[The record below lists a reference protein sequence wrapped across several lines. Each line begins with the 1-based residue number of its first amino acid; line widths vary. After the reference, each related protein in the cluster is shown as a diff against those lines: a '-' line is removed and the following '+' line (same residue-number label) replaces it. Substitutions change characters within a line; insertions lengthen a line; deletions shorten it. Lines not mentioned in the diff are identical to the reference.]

1 MKKLFPLLAVFLLS
15 ACMSQSL
22 QKESQKSGHMGM
34 MNQSEGG
41 DFSREVAGLPEVE
54 VMQVVELK
62 DGDSYD
68 LTAEMVKQ
76 TVGNRVLKRLA
87 YNRQI
92 PGPILKVSQ
101 GASIT
106 INFTNQTDV
115 DTTIHSHGIR
125 LDNAFDGVPD
135 VTQKPIQPGESF
147 TYQITFPDAGV
158 YWYHPHIREDYAQEL
173 GLYGNYL
180 VEADD
185 EQYWSPVD
193 REEVLLLDDLLLDSE
208 GIVDFASDSTDHA
221 LMGRFGNV
229 LLINNEEKFALSAQ
243 TGEVLR
249 LFVTNVANTRTFQL
263 AIPGAKMK
271 LVGGD
276 AGRIEQEEW
285 VESVI
290 IAPSERV
297 VLEVSFEEVG
307 EFTIEHQTPKKTYQ
321 IGKVSVQTGEVES
334 DTFSVLRSNL
344 ADYKKLR
351 ADFTDILK
359 QEPDKRL
366 RLDIEMGMMEGMG
379 NMNGMNNM
387 MDHNMMGMN
396 QQDDGIEW
404 EDDMAIMN
412 RMSDSQNTTWKI
424 IDEES
429 GLENMDIQWKFK
441 IGDMVKIRIF
451 NDPESVHPMQH
462 PIHFHGQRFVVLSRD
477 GEPNDNLQWKDT
489 TLIPKGET
497 TDILLEISN
506 PGTWMAHCHIA
517 EHLHAGMM
525 FGFEVE

>member
-41 DFSREVAGLPEVE
+41 SFSREVAGLPEVE
-54 VMQVVELK
+54 AMQVVELK

-68 LTAEMVKQ
+68 LTADLVKQ

-92 PGPILKVSQ
+92 PGPILKVPQ

-125 LDNAFDGVPD
+125 LDNKFDGVPD
-135 VTQKPIQPGESF
+135 VTQKPIKPGESF
-147 TYQITFPDAGV
+147 TYEITFPDAGV
-158 YWYHPHIREDYAQEL
+158 YWYHPHIREDYTQEL

-180 VEADD
+180 ISAHD
-185 EQYWSPVD
+185 ENYWSSVD
-193 REEVLLLDDLLLDSE
+193 REEVLLLDDILLDSE
-208 GIVDFASDSTDHA
+208 GIVDFESNSTNHT

-229 LLINNEEKFALSAQ
+229 MLINNEEDYTLSAQ

-263 AIPGAKMK
+263 AIPGVKMK

-297 VLEVSFEEVG
+297 VLEVVFADQG
-307 EFTIEHQTPKKTYQ
+307 EYTIEHQTPKKTYQ
-321 IGKVSVQTGEVES
+321 IGNVSVQAGNDNTDDFSTLRHNPS
-334 DTFSVLRSNL
+334 DYQSV
-344 ADYKKLR
+344 R
-351 ADFTDILK
+351 ADFAEILE
-359 QEPDKRL
+359 QEPDKKL
-366 RLDIEMGMMEGMG
+366 RLDIEMKMMGGMG
-379 NMNGMNNM
+379 EMNGMGGM
-387 MDHNMMGMN
+387 MHHE
-396 QQDDGIEW
+396 DDDIDW
-404 EDDMAIMN
+404 EDDMAMMN
-412 RMSDSQNTTWKI
+412 QMSDSENTTWKL
-424 IDEES
+424 IDEQT
-429 GLENMDIQWKFK
+429 GLENMDINWKFK
-441 IGDMVKIRIF
+441 VGDMVKIRIF
-451 NDPESVHPMQH
+451 NDPDSAHPMQH
-462 PIHFHGQRFVVLSRD
+462 PIHFHGQRFVVLSRN
-477 GEPNDNLQWKDT
+477 GIANDNLQWKDT

-497 TDILLEISN
+497 ADILLEISN

-525 FGFEVE
+525 FGFEVK